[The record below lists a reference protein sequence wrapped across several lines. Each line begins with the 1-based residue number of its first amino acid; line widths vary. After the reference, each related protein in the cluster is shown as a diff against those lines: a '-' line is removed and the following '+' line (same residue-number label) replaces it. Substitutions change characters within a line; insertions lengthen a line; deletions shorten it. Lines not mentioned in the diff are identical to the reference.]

1 MTSFILLSFTAEQDK
16 VSGTQRTRI
25 EFSSM
30 DKDATKQSI
39 SGLKAWLV
47 GWLSVAVLMLVLD
60 LTWLGVAARGI
71 YAQAL
76 GDLLRPQAHRGAALL
91 FYIMYVSFVVGF
103 AVLQSASIKQAAMR
117 GAAMGFFAYATYE
130 LTNWA
135 VITNWPPEL
144 IVVDVLWGTFLTG
157 LIAACG
163 YGVVAKLA
171 S

>member
-1 MTSFILLSFTAEQDK
+1 M
-16 VSGTQRTRI
+16 
-25 EFSSM
+25 SS
-30 DKDATKQSI
+30 DETKQSI
-39 SGLKAWLV
+39 SGLKAWVV

-60 LTWLGVAARGI
+60 LTWLGIAAREI

-76 GDLLRPQAHRGAALL
+76 GDLLRPQAHLGAALL
-91 FYIMYVSFVVGF
+91 FYVMYVSFVVGF
-103 AVLQSASIKQAAMR
+103 AVLSSVSTKQAAVR

-157 LIAACG
+157 LIAFCG
-163 YGVVAKLA
+163 RLLVMKVAA
-171 S
+171 D